1 MKKLL
6 LSLFAVMVLAAP
18 GAAFA
23 GDGPD
28 GKNCGS
34 CSIGFKASPWTTET
48 TWKGQAL
55 GKLQFGFKNFFAGWT
70 EIFTE
75 PKEAYDNKTCVV
87 KGFFRGIFNAV
98 LDEVGG
104 VLHIATF
111 PITQLDVPLPE
122 GGTTVGN

>member
-6 LSLFAVMVLAAP
+6 FSLLAVMVLTAP
-18 GAAFA
+18 TAFA

-28 GKNCGS
+28 GTNCSS
-34 CSIGFKASPWTTET
+34 CSLGFKASPWTTET

-55 GKLQFGFKNFFAGWT
+55 GKLEFGFKNFFAGWT

-75 PKEAYDNKTCVV
+75 PVEACKAKSCVI
-87 KGFFRGIFNAV
+87 KGFGRGVFNAI

-104 VLHIATF
+104 LLHIATF

-122 GGTTVGN
+122 GGVTVGS